1 MVFRTLDVI
10 FIMKSRILRFPKNL
24 PRLDTLHPKTSE
36 INHAESSPFRSQP
49 KSLDMHDLI

>member
-24 PRLDTLHPKTSE
+24 PRLDTLHPRTSE